1 MAKDLSLLEPGLTLK
16 QRKFLKLYFETG
28 NGTQAALAVY
38 NTNDRGSASVIAS
51 ETLAK
56 LKNHV
61 RAYMESKGLSLG
73 FLVDKIIQGTE
84 ATKTTNAAILVQKN
98 GKAVKAEEQGLIEV
112 PDYSV
117 RHKYLE
123 TAAKWLGLEQ
133 PTVTMQQTNQQY
145 TYFSVDKK
153 TKDDFNEKFSRYLK
167 DFYSK
172 ESPEESPADQ
182 QG

>member
-1 MAKDLSLLEPGLTLK
+1 MDTPLLKEPELTLK

-38 NTNDRGSASVIAS
+38 NTKDRGSASVIAS

-98 GKAVKAEEQGLIEV
+98 GKVVKAEEQGLIET
-112 PDYSV
+112 PDYST
-117 RHKYLE
+117 RHKYLK
-123 TAAKWLGLEQ
+123 TASEWLGLGVE
-133 PTVTMQQTNQQY
+133 PAVNVNQKNQLFNF
-145 TYFSVDKK
+145 FSVDEKSK
-153 TKDDFNEKFSRYLK
+153 NEFNLRFREFLK
-167 DFYSK
+167 QLPDKGYVG
-172 ESPEESPADQ
+172 A
-182 QG
+182 